1 MTRIAAWNWRRDLG
15 SLALL
20 ALAVFLFFWPI
31 TLAGHW
37 MPIGGGDLVSFLW
50 PNTRF
55 AVRGLREGVLPL
67 WNPHFY
73 SGAPFLADNQTG
85 LFYPGNLLLA
95 LFTADPSY
103 ELIEG
108 MSLLHVWLAGVSA
121 YVCLRYLRPE
131 RPLRRSAALVGA
143 LAFMLSDTF
152 VTHFGHLNLIAV
164 AAWLPLVFLLAHRAL
179 TVSSTERAV
188 SWALGSGVV
197 LGLASLAGFAQM
209 TLYIA
214 LTVSLYGLWHILTDW
229 RSALRVLARG
239 GLIGL
244 VSLGVSALALVPAY
258 EMANHT
264 SRAALPYDAAASYAL
279 PPAGLTG
286 LVAPGL
292 FGRGPVTAWGP
303 WDRVEMGYAGLL
315 TLVLALVA
323 LIPWR
328 RPINWRR
335 VEHFFGLLALF
346 GLLTALGP
354 HTPFHRWLYDLV
366 PSFNQLRSTV
376 RAILLTN
383 FSLALLAAIG
393 MDRLLQPLTAQLC
406 RRWRWLAA
414 GVLIAGLL
422 LALFVLPWVYRGV
435 LQAAPGSETP
445 ERRALAQGAIV
456 VLLILVGASAAL
468 LFARSGGWL
477 NPALTG
483 GLAFVLLFADLTYL
497 GSDIDV
503 EVNDPTAGFEHYDVV
518 EFLKADPGFFRID
531 VATGA
536 WQPGAALVHE
546 LYDVAGAYNPLGLR
560 DYNAYYW
567 SVGHRGSPQYNF
579 LGVKY
584 VLATKAGPPGDATF
598 VLAYTESPEID
609 VYLNTGG
616 LPRALLVYR
625 AVVVPDQEAA
635 WDAVHA
641 ADFDPA
647 NAVVVQGGPALDV
660 DPGEAERWIRY
671 THYDLNRVG
680 LQVST
685 PLPAYLVLSEV
696 DYPGWRAE
704 VDEEPVPIWT
714 ANYAFRAV
722 YLEPGEH
729 QVEMRFAPRSWT
741 VGLGL
746 SALTWL
752 GVLAW
757 AAWCWW
763 RARRVRRG

>member
-1 MTRIAAWNWRRDLG
+1 MWDWRRDLS

-55 AVRGLREGVLPL
+55 AVHSLRRGTLPL

-85 LFYPGNLLLA
+85 VFYPGNLLLA
-95 LFTADPSY
+95 LLTANPSY
-103 ELIEG
+103 ELIEW
-108 MSLLHVWLAGVSA
+108 MSMFHVWLSGVTA
-121 YVCLRYLRPE
+121 YLCLRYLWPE
-131 RPLRRSAALVGA
+131 RPLRRPAALVGA

-164 AAWLPLVFLLAHRAL
+164 AAWLPLIFLLAQRAMTASL
-179 TVSSTERAV
+179 PERAV
-188 SWALGSGVV
+188 TWAVGSGVV

-209 TLYIA
+209 TLYMA
-214 LTVSLYGLWHILTDW
+214 LTVGLYGLWRILTDW
-229 RSALRVLARG
+229 RTTLRVLVRG

-244 VSLGVSALALVPAY
+244 VGLGVSALAIVPAY
-258 EMANHT
+258 EMADHT
-264 SRAALPYDAAASYAL
+264 SRAVLPYDAAASYAL

-315 TLVLALVA
+315 TVVLAVMA

-328 RPINWRR
+328 RPMGWRR
-335 VEHFFGLLALF
+335 IENFFGLLTLF

-354 HTPFHRWLYDLV
+354 HTPFHHWLYQFV
-366 PSFNQLRSTV
+366 PGFNQLRSTV
-376 RAILLTN
+376 RVVLLTN
-383 FSLALLAAIG
+383 FSLAVLAAVG
-393 MDRLLQPLTAQLC
+393 LDQLLEPLTAQFQ
-406 RRWRWLAA
+406 RRWGRTAG
-414 GVLIAGLL
+414 GVLVVGLL
-422 LALFVLPWVYRGV
+422 LALIVLPWVYREV
-435 LQAAPGSETP
+435 LHSAPGSHTP
-445 ERRALAQGAIV
+445 ERQALAQQAIV
-456 VLLILVGASAAL
+456 VLLILTGAAAAL
-468 LFARSGGWL
+468 LFARSRGVLGPNL
-477 NPALTG
+477 AG
-483 GLAFVLLFADLTYL
+483 ALAFLLLFADLTYL

-503 EVNDPTAGFEHYDVV
+503 EMNDPTVGFKHLDVV
-518 EFLKADPGFFRID
+518 EFLKSDPGFFRID

-536 WQPGAALVHE
+536 WQPGTALVRE

-560 DYNAYYW
+560 NYNAYYW

-598 VLAYTESPEID
+598 VLVYAGSSEID

-616 LPRALLVYR
+616 LPRALLIYR
-625 AVVVPDQEAA
+625 ATVVPDQGAA
-635 WDAVHA
+635 WEAVHA

-647 NAVVVQGGPALDV
+647 NAVVVQGGPPLDL
-660 DPGEAERWIRY
+660 DPGESERWIRY
-671 THYDLNRVG
+671 THFDLNRIA
-680 LQVST
+680 LQVYT

-696 DYPGWRAE
+696 DYPGWQASI
-704 VDEEPVPIWT
+704 DGQPAKIWT
-714 ANYAFRAV
+714 ANYAFRAI

-729 QVEMRFAPRSWT
+729 QVEMRFAPRSWLL
-741 VGLGL
+741 GLAL

-752 GVLAW
+752 GVIGWGLW
-757 AAWCWW
+757 SWMRSKRTWL
-763 RARRVRRG
+763 RVGN